1 MRGSSSVLRIP
12 VPDELHNS
20 LNTRT
25 LPIWASVNTR
35 NHRSILVYKIRCI
48 YLQDYSLLKLVT
60 NYCNPFYIIAV
71 VEFAFLKVN
80 ISIETVQLQV
90 ISDLIT
96 NAFVITLNEFSKDNA
111 ELLILTIALIL

>member
-1 MRGSSSVLRIP
+1 MNIIF
-12 VPDELHNS
+12 
-20 LNTRT
+20 
-25 LPIWASVNTR
+25 PIIWN
-35 NHRSILVYKIRCI
+35 VYR
-48 YLQDYSLLKLVT
+48 T

-90 ISDLIT
+90 INDLIT
-96 NAFVITLNEFSKDNA
+96 NAFIITLNEFSKDNA